1 MKPPFQLKDYLESLS
16 APFPSGHVLVL
27 PLLVAELFS
36 KVRTTT
42 KTCCLFTF
50 LIPHLGGMLQ
60 HSKTLMKDDEW
71 CGAVPLLTSS

>member
-36 KVRTTT
+36 KVRTTHY
-42 KTCCLFTF
+42 KNLLFV
-50 LIPHLGGMLQ
+50 HLFDPSPRRNAAAQQNTHEG
-60 HSKTLMKDDEW
+60 
-71 CGAVPLLTSS
+71 